1 MSNIDFLN
9 IRQENEEEF
18 KNIAEILFNEYAIK
32 NKESV
37 YRLTE
42 IEFYWNS
49 PNHNDK
55 STYERKYVNPQTGE
69 WFFHYSGVDI
79 ALRNDDLKGFGGIL
93 IRAIKDI
100 NSGKPYK
107 GPQVCVMKLFSEIN
121 AFSEDFYP
129 KIIKH
134 SFSKEQIVKTERI
147 GLGKNAKES
156 GFDKSTYR
164 FIIKT

>member
-32 NKESV
+32 NKESI

-55 STYERKYVNPQTGE
+55 STYKRIEVFKY
-69 WFFHYSGVDI
+69 F
-79 ALRNDDLKGFGGIL
+79 LIL
-93 IRAIKDI
+93 
-100 NSGKPYK
+100 
-107 GPQVCVMKLFSEIN
+107 
-121 AFSEDFYP
+121 
-129 KIIKH
+129 
-134 SFSKEQIVKTERI
+134 
-147 GLGKNAKES
+147 
-156 GFDKSTYR
+156 
-164 FIIKT
+164 